1 MNCSGFAPMPVK
13 SHTKPYAP
21 ELIKAILDAVANEDV
36 PPVNLAELL
45 KVEKKTITAWM
56 KRGAVRPRRRMT
68 DEQLDAAVNASQMG
82 VVNDAEKTGKS
93 IAPKFIKIDYRE
105 LTDVQLTFIE
115 VGYELTSPAPKMHS
129 SEEVAA
135 FGGVLSCIE
144 RQVKYLEQTSQKAE
158 TIQEVTAA
166 MTAAITLK
174 QLKDVFTNPPMIDN
188 WRDVKLIVD
197 MTREALGMNLKVK
210 ETQVRAGVDINI
222 LGYNPNKTAEV
233 KTKSKN
239 VRTIDLDADSA
250 NMQI

>member
-1 MNCSGFAPMPVK
+1 MSLQMPVK
-13 SHTKPYAP
+13 RHTKPYPP
-21 ELIKAILDAVANEDV
+21 ELIRAILDAVANEDV
-36 PPVNLAELL
+36 PVLNLAELL
-45 KVEKKTITAWM
+45 KVDKDTINNWM
-56 KRGAVRPRRRMT
+56 SAGAIRPRRKVSE
-68 DEQLDAAVNASQMG
+68 EQLDAAVDAALNHL
-82 VVNDAEKTGKS
+82 VNSAAAKGITLT
-93 IAPKFIKIDYRE
+93 PKFTQKDYRE

-115 VGYELTSPAPKMHS
+115 VGYELTNPAPKAHT

-135 FGGVLSCIE
+135 FGGILSCIE

-197 MTREALGMNLKVK
+197 MTREALGMNIKVK
-210 ETQVRAGVDINI
+210 EGQQRVGVDISI
-222 LGYNPNKTAEV
+222 LGYNPNKAPEV

-250 NMQI
+250 NMQV